1 MNTQIEQILANLTEE
16 EAQALLSTELP
27 EELEKQAAA
36 ELASEDLAQ
45 ALYAFGAYQA
55 DRELAEIDGVEK
67 VAAEQTEAFDS
78 AEAEIANA
86 IEEALEASGVLGSED
101 ELTVQKEAQ
110 AAAGL
115 IFAGYSAQIEKIA
128 EDAKAVPGKMAKVKA
143 ALVKMKESAKAHA
156 AKAKGHVG
164 AHAGKYGLAA
174 GIVGGIAA
182 KHMHDKHMSKK
193 ASELSVDE
201 LTGQVLAK
209 LASAQEIE
217 LGVEKL
223 ANAGEAAAKTLM
235 EKLKGHGAA
244 AKEKAMAAGKYLKA
258 NVKPIAGG
266 AAGGAVV
273 GALGHKA
280 LSKKED

>member
-1 MNTQIEQILANLTEE
+1 MHTQIEQILSSLTEE
-16 EAQALLSTELP
+16 DVQSILNTQFP

-55 DRELAEIDGVEK
+55 DRELAEVDGVEK
-67 VAAEQTEAFDS
+67 VAAEQTEEFDS

-86 IEEALEASGVLGSED
+86 IEEALEASGVLDSED

-128 EDAKAVPGKMAKVKA
+128 EEAKEVPGKMAKVKA
-143 ALVKMKESAKAHA
+143 ALVKMQESAKAHA

-209 LASAQEIE
+209 LAVAQEIE

-223 ANAGEAAAKTLM
+223 GVTMSSCVLIFLHLM
-235 EKLKGHGAA
+235 R
-244 AKEKAMAAGKYLKA
+244 
-258 NVKPIAGG
+258 
-266 AAGGAVV
+266 
-273 GALGHKA
+273 
-280 LSKKED
+280 